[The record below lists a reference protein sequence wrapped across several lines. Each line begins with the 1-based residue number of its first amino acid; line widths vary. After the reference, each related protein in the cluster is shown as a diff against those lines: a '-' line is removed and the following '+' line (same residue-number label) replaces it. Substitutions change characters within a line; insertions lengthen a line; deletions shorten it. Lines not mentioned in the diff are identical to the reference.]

1 MRGAWRGCAR
11 VGGRGGDSVRPKEM
25 NAGREVTLLH
35 GNNI

>member
-1 MRGAWRGCAR
+1 MCVVHGEDVQGWGD
-11 VGGRGGDSVRPKEM
+11 GDSVRPKEM